1 MRPADV
7 ELLRHQAFAKL
18 KPICVQ
24 AMHPVAFTAVKCAA
38 ENPLVKL
45 EAAISELANGPQPTA
60 VLDGLCDYISFP
72 LLQLLKYPSPSLTAV
87 ESALRCFN
95 RLLQACSPDFVPLAL
110 YRELLVGL
118 PFLISNGKIGH
129 VADKRSRAGPSP
141 PEELKFAAVQCL
153 AELLRRVQIPQRA
166 KEETLANDR
175 DRSTETA
182 TYKRL
187 DRPEYQPTLAH
198 IVVVLLDV
206 IESERNVD
214 LQCLTLKALSDIV
227 ARVSEPDY
235 VAQFLPGVSST
246 LVKVIVRDEKQSHRI
261 IVGCL
266 ETLTAVVT
274 VVLHDEACTHL
285 TPKEATEWADLERA
299 AKRSD
304 PKAEEA
310 ASFRTMEKPYREEA
324 RKSAPPT
331 IVRDHVWHKSAVI
344 RLNRLFANS
353 FTVRNHENWRVRH
366 AFLMFSANII
376 RSCSRSLADS
386 IPLLVETLVG
396 YVNDEYPQVANTCRE
411 QLKTVI
417 SRNQFFLNSMLKE
430 NFYTLMMALPQRMM
444 QSDDAKKL
452 AALQIA
458 IGYILLLKD
467 GIRSSLNAVIDKLSI
482 GLLRIWTFDY
492 SNVKLVEDRTSG
504 GSLSLLAGAASAPA
518 TARDGSSTTP
528 AYRREEANHFPR
540 HRHQYFHDERV
551 ELALC
556 QVCRLLGYYGNAAY
570 LTDHFLGYVMN
581 DASIDFQAQAIKI
594 INEICLGAAG
604 LGVHASADDMGT
616 RGRSEDAA
624 RVGAIVKTVAR
635 EYMQSPL
642 WNEPTSLADV
652 VLLSD
657 LQRSDARRR
666 PQPGSSSSTLAN
678 TSANSSA
685 TGPKLADF
693 NAAICKRSLLLEGC
707 AMQSRILGSDFE
719 VLLMDALY
727 LILEKAADSS
737 RVVSSSAMA
746 ALQIVATS
754 CGHPR
759 SSSFKTRP
767 HGAVVELIVNNVDYL
782 VNVVS
787 RRLRYIAS
795 NPKAPL
801 VLKTAIKIAGVDI
814 LPFMDDS
821 VDEIMDAL
829 DEWHLANERIVIDLV
844 AVLQELIEAMNKG
857 AAASEAAEAKS
868 PPADGNGPTV
878 FENARP
884 TKSEFAGCSAEMVA
898 FYLKF
903 GPAGVSPDPA
913 PAPLKPKKPKIVE
926 IEKYFMDRAKAD
938 AEAPDADD
946 LEGNVQPVPLVSG
959 DDDQNESSSARDKKP
974 DPPTHAQALA
984 LKVLD
989 KVFYLLSAP
998 DSRLRTRCLRII
1010 GATLPCL
1017 ATRPSD
1023 LNPAIHRFW
1032 PLIIRRLG
1040 DTEHYVAAE
1049 ALALVGVVCDLSPE
1063 FVVKRVADDLI
1074 PQFTA
1079 LVKSVQRATRSD
1091 VGLRRTGT
1099 GRGGGTAGAA
1109 GTGVHSRLFTSAQV
1123 KVQLVTLTTVATL
1136 LRRVPLSSAVL
1147 RTLVDRVVPFLNSA
1161 WYDASI
1167 VDAAVDVLVAIA
1179 NDRDS
1184 ADVVWLAVWAAAG
1197 AKRIDDIPRCG
1208 EPRWLRPCR
1217 MPAWMVEQAAARRDD
1232 IGQFL
1237 TAGVRVLNAVSLDE
1251 STVRVAV
1258 DGWIE
1263 TDHPPTWVK

>member
-1 MRPADV
+1 MRAADI

-24 AMHPVAFTAVKCAA
+24 AMHPIAFSAVKRDAD
-38 ENPLVKL
+38 NPLVKL
-45 EAAISELANGPQPTA
+45 EAAISELASGPQPTA
-60 VLDGLCDYISFP
+60 VLDGLCEYICFP
-72 LLQLLKYPSPSLTAV
+72 LLQLIKYPSPSLTAV
-87 ESALRCFN
+87 ESALLCFN
-95 RLLQACSPDFVPLAL
+95 RLLQGCSPDFVPLAL

-118 PFLISNGKIGH
+118 PFLISSGKIGH
-129 VADKRSRAGPSP
+129 VADKRTRGPSP
-141 PEELKFAAVQCL
+141 PEELKLAAVQCL
-153 AELLRRVQIPQRA
+153 AELLRRVQVPHRA
-166 KEETLANDR
+166 QKTRANER
-175 DRSTETA
+175 DRSAEIA

-206 IESERNVD
+206 IESERNID
-214 LQCLTLKALSDIV
+214 LQCLALKALSDIV
-227 ARVSEPDY
+227 ARVHEPDY

-266 ETLTAVVT
+266 ETLAAVVI
-274 VVLHDEACTHL
+274 VVLHDDACTHL
-285 TPKEATEWADLERA
+285 VAKDATEWADLKRA
-299 AKRSD
+299 AERSD
-304 PKAEEA
+304 HKAGEAGSFSAKAE
-310 ASFRTMEKPYREEA
+310 PIREESH
-324 RKSAPPT
+324 RSAPPT
-331 IVRDHVWHKSAVI
+331 IVRDEEWHKSAVV

-376 RSCSRSLADS
+376 RNCSRSLADS
-386 IPLLVETLVG
+386 IPLLMETLVG
-396 YVNDEYPQVANTCRE
+396 YVNDEYPQVADTCRE

-417 SRNQFFLNSMLKE
+417 SRNQFSLNSMLKE
-430 NFYTLMMALPQRMM
+430 NFYTLMMSLPQRMM

-458 IGYILLLKD
+458 IGYMLLLKD

-518 TARDGSSTTP
+518 AAHGVSSTS
-528 AYRREEANHFPR
+528 ASRAEEASHFPR
-540 HRHQYFHDERV
+540 HRYQYFHDERV
-551 ELALC
+551 KSALC

-570 LTDHFLGYVMN
+570 LTDHFLGYVTN

-594 INEICLGAAG
+594 TNEICLGAAG
-604 LGVHASADDMGT
+604 LGIHAGADGMDAPS
-616 RGRSEDAA
+616 RSEDAA
-624 RVGAIVKTVAR
+624 RASAIVKAVAR
-635 EYMQSPL
+635 EYLQSPL

-657 LQRSDARRR
+657 LQRPDARR
-666 PQPGSSSSTLAN
+666 PPLGASSSWTLADTAAN
-678 TSANSSA
+678 NSST

-693 NAAICKRSLLLEGC
+693 SAAICKTSLLLEGS
-707 AMQSRILGSDFE
+707 AIQSRILGSDFE

-737 RVVSSSAMA
+737 RAVSSSAMA

-754 CGHPR
+754 CGHPK
-759 SSSFKTRP
+759 SNTFKARP
-767 HGAVVELIVNNVDYL
+767 HGAVVELIVDNIDYL

-801 VLKTAIKIAGVDI
+801 VLKTAIRIAGVHI

-821 VDEIMDAL
+821 VDEITDAL
-829 DEWHLANERIVIDLV
+829 DEWHLANERLVIDLV

-857 AAASEAAEAKS
+857 AIASGPARANTPSAEGVGSTASE
-868 PPADGNGPTV
+868 T
-878 FENARP
+878 ARP
-884 TKSEFAGCSAEMVA
+884 TNPEFAGCSDEMVA

-903 GPAGVSPDPA
+903 GPAGASRKPEPA
-913 PAPLKPKKPKIVE
+913 TVMEKKPKIDE
-926 IEKYFMDRAKAD
+926 IEKYFMDRAKVD
-938 AEAPDADD
+938 AEAPDPDD
-946 LEGNVQPVPLVSG
+946 LEGNVEPVPLPAG
-959 DDDQNESSSARDKKP
+959 NDDQDKGSSSRDKKP
-974 DPPTHAQALA
+974 EPPTPAQALA

-998 DSRLRTRCLRII
+998 DSRLRTRCLRIVA
-1010 GATLPCL
+1010 ATLPCL
-1017 ATRPSD
+1017 ATRPTD

-1032 PLIIRRLG
+1032 PVIIRRLG

-1049 ALALVGVVCDLSPE
+1049 ALALVAVVCDLSPE

-1074 PQFTA
+1074 PRFTA
-1079 LVKSVQRATRSD
+1079 LVKSVQRATRSSD
-1091 VGLRRTGT
+1091 VGLRRAAAA
-1099 GRGGGTAGAA
+1099 GGGGGGGGPAGA
-1109 GTGVHSRLFTSAQV
+1109 GVHSRLFTSAQV

-1147 RTLVDRVVPFLNSA
+1147 RTLVDRVVPFLNTA

-1179 NDRDS
+1179 NNRDS
-1184 ADVVWLAVWAAAG
+1184 ADIVWLAVWAAVG
-1197 AKRIDDIPRCG
+1197 AKRIEDIPGRG
-1208 EPRWLRPCR
+1208 EPKWLRPCR
-1217 MPAWMVEQAAARRDD
+1217 MPPWMVEHAAAPRDH

-1237 TAGVRVLNAVSLDE
+1237 TAGVRVLKAISPNERAV
-1251 STVRVAV
+1251 RIGA

-1263 TDHPPTWVK
+1263 TDHPPIWVK